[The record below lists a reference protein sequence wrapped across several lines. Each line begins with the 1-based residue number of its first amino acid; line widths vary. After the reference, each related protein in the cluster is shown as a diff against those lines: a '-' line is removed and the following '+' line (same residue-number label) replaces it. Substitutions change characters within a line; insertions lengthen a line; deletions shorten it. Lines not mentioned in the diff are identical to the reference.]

1 MTPGLGLA
9 LCAMLC
15 FGLADLV
22 YKRAAAAGAAAH
34 RLIMIQASC
43 LGACVLVYALVT
55 RTLVPDAAAWWGAA
69 AGICAY
75 TGYYHFA
82 RSLQAGN
89 VSIVAPVFR
98 LSFTLTAAL
107 AVLLLGEALTAPKI
121 VGLALALGAVWLL
134 LGAPGESGAA
144 DPRAVRAALA
154 RVLLATVAVGL
165 ANLLYKVGLAAGAT
179 PGTMLVV
186 QAACVIALSSFIA
199 WRLDGGFPASG
210 VELRFGATTGL
221 VLAGAFVFML
231 ESLARGEA
239 SVLVPV
245 VQMGFV
251 VTAAAGFLLL
261 GERFTARKGL
271 GLAVALGALFSL
283 AAA

>member
-9 LCAMLC
+9 LGAMLC
-15 FGLADLV
+15 FGLADVV
-22 YKRAAAAGAAAH
+22 YKRAAAAGAAPH
-34 RLIMIQASC
+34 RLIMIQATC

-55 RTLVPDAAAWWGAA
+55 RTLVPAAGAWWGAA
-69 AGICAY
+69 AGVCAY

-82 RSLQAGN
+82 RSLRAGN

-121 VGLALALGAVWLL
+121 AGIALALVAVWLL
-134 LGAPGESGAA
+134 LGAPGGATAA
-144 DPRAVRAALA
+144 DPRAVRGALG
-154 RVLLATVAVGL
+154 RVLLATTAVGL
-165 ANLLYKVGLAAGAT
+165 ANLLYKVGLRAGAT
-179 PGTMLVV
+179 PGTMLVA
-186 QAACVIALSSFIA
+186 QAACVIALSSLIA
-199 WRLDGGFPASG
+199 RGIDGGFPVSG
-210 VELRFGATTGL
+210 MELRFGTTTGL
-221 VLAGAFVFML
+221 VLAGAFIFMM

-251 VTAAAGFLLL
+251 VTAVVGFVFL
-261 GERFTARKGL
+261 GERFTARRGF
-271 GLAVALGALFSL
+271 GLALALAALASL

>member
-1 MTPGLGLA
+1 MTVGLGLA

-43 LGACVLVYALVT
+43 LGLCVLAYALVT
-55 RTLVPDAAAWWGAA
+55 RTLVPHAAAWWGAA
-69 AGICAY
+69 AGVCAY

-82 RSLQAGN
+82 RSLRAGN

-107 AVLLLGEALTAPKI
+107 AVLLLGEPLTAPKVAGI
-121 VGLALALGAVWLL
+121 ALALAAVWLL
-134 LGAPGESGAA
+134 LGAPGEAA
-144 DPRAVRAALA
+144 APDPRAVRAALA
-154 RVLLATVAVGL
+154 RVLLATAAVGV
-165 ANLLYKVGLAAGAT
+165 ANLLYKVGLRGGAT
-179 PGTMLVV
+179 AGTMLVA

-199 WRLDGGFPASG
+199 RRLDGGFPVSSL
-210 VELRFGATTGL
+210 ELRFGATTGL
-221 VLAGAFVFML
+221 VLAAAFVFMM

-251 VTAAAGFLLL
+251 VTATAGFLLL
-261 GERFTARKGL
+261 GERFTARKGV
-271 GLAVALGALFSL
+271 GLAVAVGALASL